1 MTLLSRTEEVYL
13 LAILELKDN
22 AYGVTIKKS
31 VTKKTGKVISYGG
44 LYFVLDQLVK
54 KGMVEKRAGEPT
66 AKRGGRTKFF
76 YTVTNYGKNALR
88 ATYQHQKKLWDN
100 VAGLVFDQ

>member
-31 VTKKTGKVISYGG
+31 VTKK
-44 LYFVLDQLVK
+44 
-54 KGMVEKRAGEPT
+54 
-66 AKRGGRTKFF
+66 RTRSG
-76 YTVTNYGKNALR
+76 YL
-88 ATYQHQKKLWDN
+88 
-100 VAGLVFDQ
+100 